1 MSYQNYHKMALVAAA
16 KAAAAGLVAYGG
28 YAFLDDR
35 LQLSH
40 DLALLAKLRPM
51 GAAMSRVRG
60 GALTVV
66 DVWEETVAK
75 FGGREAVVLADDDAP
90 RSFTYAQL
98 DALANRIAHWCAAR
112 FRCGD
117 TVALFMENR
126 PEFLATWLGF
136 AKAGVQMA
144 WLNFNI
150 KSKGLLHCIR
160 ISEAR
165 HVVYGAELADRIG
178 AVARELAAAGVSTS
192 SMGVLGGG
200 GGGGGAVLGG
210 GGGAPHQM
218 DAQIAAC
225 PATRPDPALRSDVG
239 TADTLCYIYTSGTT
253 GLPKAVILP
262 HRKVLTVGA
271 FFSTVFATPG
281 VDRNYCCL
289 PLFHSAGGMMG
300 GGMFVFGVTMI
311 LKRKFSASAFFPD
324 CQKYK
329 ATVAQYIGELCRYL
343 VATPPSPHDTAHSLR
358 LAVGNG
364 LRPEVW
370 DAFQD
375 RFAIPE
381 VLEFY
386 AATEGN
392 GILFNH
398 STDRA
403 SRGAV
408 GRQGFLQKLAT
419 GTKIVR
425 FDVENEEPMRDPHT
439 GFCIECAPGEV
450 GEMLTRI
457 SDRSPFEGYKNPAA
471 TRKKIATNV
480 LAQGDRY
487 FRTGDLLSCDAQGY
501 YYFHDR
507 IGDTFRWKG
516 ENCSTTEVAE
526 VVSVFPGVEECNAYG
541 VEIPKGTMTA
551 GAAGA
556 EAGRA
561 AATAS
566 DGRAPMCAITPVGG
580 DLAAIDMQGLAEH
593 VRRELPSYA
602 VPLFLRI
609 LPHSVSTTATFK
621 HQKVALRQ
629 EGIDVTAV
637 PDPVFWLNPETKLY
651 EPFGPPELHLVVTR
665 QARL

>member
-1 MSYQNYHKMALVAAA
+1 MSLALAAA
-16 KAAAAGLVAYGG
+16 AQAAAAGLVAYGT

-51 GAAMSRVRG
+51 GAIMSRVRG
-60 GALTVV
+60 GTLTVV
-66 DVWEETVAK
+66 DVWDETVSK
-75 FGGREAVVLADDDAP
+75 FGNQEAVVLVDDDAP
-90 RSFTYAQL
+90 RSFTYVQL
-98 DALANRIAHWCAAR
+98 DELANRVAHWCAAR

-136 AKAGVQMA
+136 AKVGVKMA

-160 ISEAR
+160 ISEAQ

-178 AVARELAAAGVSTS
+178 AVARELEASGVSTS
-192 SMGVLGGG
+192 SIGVLSAAADGGDHEIQKKHNKKAIG
-200 GGGGGAVLGG
+200 S
-210 GGGAPHQM
+210 M
-218 DAQIAAC
+218 DAEVAAC
-225 PATRPDPALRSDVG
+225 PTTCPDSALRAGVCSS
-239 TADTLCYIYTSGTT
+239 DTLCYIYTSGTT

-271 FFSTVFATPG
+271 FFSSVFAKPG
-281 VDRNYCCL
+281 VDRNYCSL

-324 CQKYK
+324 CVKYK
-329 ATVAQYIGELCRYL
+329 ATLAQYIGELCRYL

-358 LAVGNG
+358 LVVGNG

-439 GFCIECAPGEV
+439 GFCVECAPGEV

-480 LAQGDRY
+480 LVKGDRY

-541 VEIPKGTMTA
+541 VEIPKGTRT
-551 GAAGA
+551 GAAVGA
-556 EAGRA
+556 ASA
-561 AATAS
+561 AS

-621 HQKVALRQ
+621 HQKVALRE
-629 EGIDVTAV
+629 EGIDVTV
-637 PDPVFWLNPETKLY
+637 VSDPVFWLNPKTKLY